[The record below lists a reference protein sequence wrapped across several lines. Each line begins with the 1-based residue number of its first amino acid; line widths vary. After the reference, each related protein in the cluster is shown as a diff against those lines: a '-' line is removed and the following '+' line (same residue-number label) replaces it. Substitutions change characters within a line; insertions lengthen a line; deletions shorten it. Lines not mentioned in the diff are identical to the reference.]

1 MGPIL
6 IIIAVLLVIAKHDKS
21 KKRRKRTLWAN
32 PIGRKLVMMVA
43 SSLVGNYAS
52 KYTFGLFQGDFSNS
66 FLARKNKNTY
76 LCS

>member
-1 MGPIL
+1 
-6 IIIAVLLVIAKHDKS
+6 
-21 KKRRKRTLWAN
+21 
-32 PIGRKLVMMVA
+32 MMVA

-52 KYTFGLFQGDFSNS
+52 KYTFGLFQGIFSNL